1 MERAPRDSRG
11 PGRSTPEPGPGI
23 GRKDLPDPDRD
34 LTEPGRPAPN
44 GEQEDGDPDE
54 DAGRPVQ
61 LEIPATEELVAR
73 EQVTLS
79 THA

>member
-1 MERAPRDSRG
+1 MERAIRGSRG
-11 PGRSTPEPGPGI
+11 PGRSAPEPQPGI

-34 LTEPGRPAPN
+34 LTEPGRPAPD
-44 GEQEDGDPDE
+44 GEQEDRDPDE

-61 LEIPATEELVAR
+61 LEIPATEPPIAD

-79 THA
+79 T